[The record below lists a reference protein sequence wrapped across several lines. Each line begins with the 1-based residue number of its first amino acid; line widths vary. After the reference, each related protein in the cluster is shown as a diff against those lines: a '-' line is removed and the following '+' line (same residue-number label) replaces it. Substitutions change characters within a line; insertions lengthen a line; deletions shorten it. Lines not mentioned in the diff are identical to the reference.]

1 MDVVKLFLN
10 VVNKEYYMERRITRS
25 LSEGRNSS
33 VANRRDTNDTVFFSI
48 QRDSG
53 LCAPIRPTDLFA
65 IVAQQ

>member
-25 LSEGRNSS
+25 LSEGKNSS

-53 LCAPIRPTDLFA
+53 L
-65 IVAQQ
+65 